1 MGKCILSSVKI
12 TKVHGVVAIL
22 LMKNKNVLVQSA
34 VKQELVPLKQD
45 EHLFILISQS
55 QRCIDIILFLNRK
68 LPMFV
73 W

>member
-12 TKVHGVVAIL
+12 TKVHGEVAIL
-22 LMKNKNVLVQSA
+22 LMKNKNVLV
-34 VKQELVPLKQD
+34 
-45 EHLFILISQS
+45 ISQS